1 MVICI
6 LHLTII
12 CKNNYTNETQIG
24 LAMRN
29 LLGPGMVLGR
39 VCISGAKVKGRINAN
54 SARQVDIE

>member
-24 LAMRN
+24 LAMRD
-29 LLGPGMVLGR
+29 LLGPGMVLGG
-39 VCISGAKVKGRINAN
+39 VCVSGAKVKCRIYAN
-54 SARQVDIE
+54 TARQVDIE